1 MCCFKRSSFSESFQ
15 QENLRFG
22 KKIGD
27 LFEIEL
33 GLSNSK
39 NLLDFTVK
47 FCGQSSSSLLL
58 DGVEQVFFNLSC
70 SLLRLR
76 ISVCSMWR
84 HLNVGLLPVINC
96 FSMVST

>member
-1 MCCFKRSSFSESFQ
+1 MCYFKRSSFCSESFQ

-39 NLLDFTVK
+39 NLLDFMVK

-58 DGVEQVFFNLSC
+58 DGDKQVFFNLS
-70 SLLRLR
+70 
-76 ISVCSMWR
+76 
-84 HLNVGLLPVINC
+84 
-96 FSMVST
+96 